1 MDENREKETARIL
14 GDILDGAAG
23 VETAADNPE
32 ALDALA
38 TTGALSRGFG
48 NDAGLSADFDA
59 RLRARLVAE
68 TEKIHKPLALWRRP
82 WVRATLTAALLF
94 IFLTPSWFFMQRH
107 GDSAKTGQLT
117 PRQVEKLEN
126 YDKMYEP
133 RIDRLRNRIDRGDLR
148 LNKFMKQRQDRRMD
162 RIEQLKNKR
171 LEQKT
176 DITEGNET

>member
-59 RLRARLVAE
+59 
-68 TEKIHKPLALWRRP
+68 RP